1 MSNIAIQENTVA
13 TVHYRGTLTKTGD
26 EFDNSAGGD
35 PLEFLVGFQQMIPG
49 FEAAL
54 MGKSAGEKVVF
65 NLSPDQA
72 YGAHNPEGVQEVPLD
87 QLPEGVEVGVTL
99 TLQAPSGQVFQLR
112 VVEMTE
118 ESATLDMNHSLA
130 GEELTFEVEVIGV
143 REANAEELSRG
154 MTMDQISESESDCC
168 KTGSCSN

>member
-1 MSNIAIQENTVA
+1 MSNITIQEKTVA
-13 TVHYRGTLTKTGD
+13 TVHYRGTLTKNGD

-72 YGAHNPEGVQEVPLD
+72 YGAHNPEGVQEIPLD

-99 TLQAPSGQVFQLR
+99 TLQAPTGQVFQLR

-118 ESATLDMNHSLA
+118 ESATLDMNHRLA

-168 KTGSCSN
+168 KTGSCSS